1 MNIFWKRKETL
12 TIVKK
17 VAVALYYFAS
27 CGEYRLIGNQ
37 FGVHKTTV
45 SKIVHQFVN
54 VMSSHVI
61 KDVIKFPDQ
70 MEALQCAK
78 LFEEK
83 CHLPNIIGAIDGT
96 HIPILPPGDGYR
108 DYINRKGWAS
118 FILQAVVGPTYQ
130 FLEISI
136 KQPGSS
142 HDAAALLVSSLY
154 KNIDKIMPKVCTYY

>member
-1 MNIFWKRKETL
+1 M
-12 TIVKK
+12 
-17 VAVALYYFAS
+17 ALYYFAS

-37 FGVHKTTV
+37 FGIHKTTV

-61 KDVIKFPDQ
+61 KDVIKFPGQ
-70 MEALQCAK
+70 MEALECAK

-83 CHLPNIIGAIDGT
+83 CRLPNIIGAIDGT

-108 DYINRKGWAS
+108 DYINRKEWAS

-130 FLEISI
+130 FLDISI
-136 KQPGSS
+136 K
-142 HDAAALLVSSLY
+142 
-154 KNIDKIMPKVCTYY
+154 

>member
-1 MNIFWKRKETL
+1 M
-12 TIVKK
+12 KK

-37 FGVHKTTV
+37 FGIHKTTV

-61 KDVIKFPDQ
+61 KDVIKFPGQ
-70 MEALQCAK
+70 MEALECAK

-83 CHLPNIIGAIDGT
+83 CRLPNIIGAIDGT

-108 DYINRKGWAS
+108 DYINRKEWAS

-130 FLEISI
+130 FLDISI
-136 KQPGSS
+136 K
-142 HDAAALLVSSLY
+142 
-154 KNIDKIMPKVCTYY
+154 